1 MWMQC
6 LWDEQKNEWL
16 KSERLVSFEEISEE
30 ILQHRYLDIIKNP
43 TRDNQRCFLIRL
55 KGYVWVVPFVVDEQ
69 RRLVL
74 KTAYPSRK
82 YQTRYG
88 GEQ

>member
-1 MWMQC
+1 MQC
-6 LWDEQKNEWL
+6 LWDEHKNEWL

-43 TRDNQRCFLIRL
+43 GRDNQRCFLIRL
-55 KGYVWVVPFVVDEQ
+55 KGYVWVVPFVVDDN

-82 YQTRYG
+82 YHKRYG
-88 GEQ
+88 GKQ

>member
-1 MWMQC
+1 MQC

-16 KSERLVSFEEISEE
+16 KSQRLVSFEEISEE

-43 TRDNQRCFLIRL
+43 NRDNQRCFLIRL
-55 KGYVWVVPFVVDEQ
+55 KGYVWVVPFVVDEY

-82 YQTRYG
+82 YQKRYG
-88 GEQ
+88 GEK

>member
-1 MWMQC
+1 MQC

-16 KSERLVSFEEISEE
+16 KSQRLVSFEEVSEE
-30 ILQHRYLDIIKNP
+30 ILQHRYLDIIKHPN
-43 TRDNQRCFLIRL
+43 RDNQRCFLIRL
-55 KGYVWVVPFVVDEQ
+55 NGYVWVVPFVVDEY

-82 YQTRYG
+82 YQKRYG
-88 GEQ
+88 GEK